1 MGEGWASGGEKN
13 MGLGE
18 GRAKGGKRTRVGGW
32 KRCCLGRGECWEV
45 CVMEQREV
53 VCVSVGVKMEKGR
66 SKETGEEGSG
76 GKGKREMGQKGKRRV
91 GVGKGRGEG
100 STAGQASCC
109 LLTTLAAE
117 VCILWSGDGLA

>member
-1 MGEGWASGGEKN
+1 
-13 MGLGE
+13 
-18 GRAKGGKRTRVGGW
+18 
-32 KRCCLGRGECWEV
+32 
-45 CVMEQREV
+45 MEQREV

-76 GKGKREMGQKGKRRV
+76 GKGKREMWQKGKRRV